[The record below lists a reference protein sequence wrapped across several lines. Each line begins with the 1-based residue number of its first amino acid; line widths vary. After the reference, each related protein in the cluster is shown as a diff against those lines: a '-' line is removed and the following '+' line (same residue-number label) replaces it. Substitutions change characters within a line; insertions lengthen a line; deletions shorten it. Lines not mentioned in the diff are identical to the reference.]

1 MTPLGQSDGAV
12 ELEIVSVVERAL
24 LVEMVADGGMNG
36 GELLQTSHATE
47 PLHCSLSSSERE
59 MRILR
64 PIVEPAA
71 SFVAVGI
78 ADILHRS
85 GCCQNNE
92 NSHRIAG
99 AGAVRRMRTRIGFL
113 AQPEPMRSIVGATQ

>member
-47 PLHCSLSSSERE
+47 PLHCSQCYGT
-59 MRILR
+59 
-64 PIVEPAA
+64 
-71 SFVAVGI
+71 VALLALVVGKG
-78 ADILHRS
+78 D
-85 GCCQNNE
+85 E
-92 NSHRIAG
+92 NS
-99 AGAVRRMRTRIGFL
+99 
-113 AQPEPMRSIVGATQ
+113 PPDC